1 METVI
6 KVNPS
11 ELNMNLIDKLKAFI
25 GSKENIDV
33 TISLR
38 EYDISFQEEL
48 DISLG
53 QSNEPKEIISMTMEE
68 FIAYTPIKQS

>member
-11 ELNMNLIDKLKAFI
+11 ELNMNLINKIKAFI
-25 GSKENIDV
+25 GNKDNIDV

-38 EYDISFQEEL
+38 EYDSKFQEEL
-48 DISLG
+48 DISLE
-53 QSNEPKEIISMTMEE
+53 QSNDPNEIISMTMEE
-68 FIAYTPIKQS
+68 FIAYAPNK

>member
-11 ELNMNLIDKLKAFI
+11 ELNMNLINKIKAFI
-25 GSKENIDV
+25 GNKDNIDV

-38 EYDISFQEEL
+38 EYDSKFQEEL
-48 DISLG
+48 DISLE
-53 QSNEPKEIISMTMEE
+53 QSNNPNEIISMTMEE
-68 FIAYTPIKQS
+68 FISYAPN

>member
-11 ELNMNLIDKLKAFI
+11 ELNMNLINKIKAFI
-25 GSKENIDV
+25 GNKDNIDV

-38 EYDISFQEEL
+38 EYDSKFQEEL
-48 DISLG
+48 DISLE
-53 QSNEPKEIISMTMEE
+53 Q
-68 FIAYTPIKQS
+68 

>member
-11 ELNMNLIDKLKAFI
+11 ELNISLLDKIKAFI

-38 EYDISFQEEL
+38 EFDATYQEEL
-48 DISLG
+48 DISFE
-53 QSNEPKEIISMTMEE
+53 QSKNSKDIISMTMEE
-68 FIAYTPIKQS
+68 FISSQKSKS

>member
-1 METVI
+1 METII

-11 ELNMNLIDKLKAFI
+11 ELNMSLIDKIKSFI

-38 EYDISFQEEL
+38 EFDTMFQEEL
-48 DISLG
+48 DISLE
-53 QSNEPKEIISMTMEE
+53 QSKNPKEIISMTMEE
-68 FIAYTPIKQS
+68 FIAYAPNKL

>member
-11 ELNMNLIDKLKAFI
+11 ELNISLLDKIKAFI

-38 EYDISFQEEL
+38 EFDATYQEEL
-48 DISLG
+48 DISFE
-53 QSNEPKEIISMTMEE
+53 QSKNSKDIISMTMEE
-68 FIAYTPIKQS
+68 FIAYSPNK

>member
-11 ELNMNLIDKLKAFI
+11 ELDSNLLNKIKKFI
-25 GSKENIDV
+25 GKNKNVDV

-38 EYDISFQEEL
+38 EFDAAYSDTLNQSIEQAEE
-48 DISLG
+48 
-53 QSNEPKEIISMTMEE
+53 EVVSMTMEE
-68 FIAYTPIKQS
+68 FFAYTPDKKK

>member
-11 ELNMNLIDKLKAFI
+11 ELNMDLINKIKAFI
-25 GSKENIDV
+25 GNKDNIDV

-38 EYDISFQEEL
+38 EYDSKFQEEL
-48 DISLG
+48 DISLE
-53 QSNEPKEIISMTMEE
+53 QSNDPNEIISMTMEE
-68 FIAYTPIKQS
+68 FIAYAPNK

>member
-11 ELNMNLIDKLKAFI
+11 ELNMNLINKIKAFI
-25 GSKENIDV
+25 GNKDNIDV

-38 EYDISFQEEL
+38 EYDSKFQEEL
-48 DISLG
+48 DISLE
-53 QSNEPKEIISMTMEE
+53 QSNNPNEIISMTMEE
-68 FIAYTPIKQS
+68 FIAYAPNK